1 MTVTMSTNAVTI
13 TAAGTEFY
21 IDDIVEVILKRMIPD
36 AEEDENTGVLRIT
49 VTEDDLLDQA
59 VDYANDNPTDLGNGT
74 AFRRLGYGYEEDR
87 SVGYSSVYDVPNE
100 LAGVY
105 ELEVDWTIYGERV
118 TSLKKVA

>member
-1 MTVTMSTNAVTI
+1 MSTNAVTI

-21 IDDIVEVILKRMIPD
+21 IDDIVDVIIKRMIPD
-36 AEEDENTGVLRIT
+36 AEEDENTGVLRIH

-59 VDYANDNPTDLGNGT
+59 VDYANDNPTDLGSGT

-87 SVGYSSVYDVPNE
+87 SVGYASVYDVPKE
-100 LAGVY
+100 LAGDY
-105 ELEVDWTIYGERV
+105 ELEVDWTVYGERV